1 MNSDFLKDVISAEK
15 TKHDATT
22 ALEHEAIILRFQ
34 QTGCLDREDAI
45 KKYKEF
51 NDDHPEYYMAMSVAT
66 KTAGTAA
73 YIGDVS
79 GRTIVEN
86 LQKQLLFLAG
96 KKLSEG
102 ANHAKPT
109 T

>member
-66 KTAGTAA
+66 KAAGTA
-73 YIGDVS
+73 
-79 GRTIVEN
+79 GRATHSAPRCRQG
-86 LQKQLLFLAG
+86 LRRPQRRKYA
-96 KKLSEG
+96 
-102 ANHAKPT
+102 HT
-109 T
+109 RR